1 MFREAEAASH
11 DLGALVVYPRG
22 MLFQIVVERVGADD
36 QDGNVG
42 HALPTD
48 PVGGI
53 DFGDESQGPLEEV
66 DHLGPQGLG
75 VLRRGDDGA
84 TAGEADAAAGVGV
97 ADVDEVFGFGGE
109 EGLEAVAAGAA
120 PDLADVVVV
129 AGEGLLLLRGVV
141 GSIRSS
147 IVGGS
152 FLSGHGMVRTHP
164 LLLEKGMLQV
174 LELVALLLLGSIGVE
189 IRDSQ
194 RQRLLAHDADPAEV
208 IGVAFLVEGN
218 FRVLCRRDFASVGI
232 IINRPRGG
240 RVALDL
246 FKNEWLRAGIDGS
259 LAMKTHETLFVIS
272 AYSRQGAIC
281 VNVDFGRGDGGRAR
295 MACVRRSRSR
305 SGGGGGGGG

>member
-36 QDGNVG
+36 QDGDVG

-48 PVGGI
+48 PVGGV
-53 DFGDESQGPLEEV
+53 DFGDESQWPLEEV

-97 ADVDEVFGFGGE
+97 ADVNEVFGFGGE
-109 EGLEAVAAGAA
+109 EGFEAVAAGAA

-129 AGEGLLLLRGVV
+129 AGEGLLREVV
-141 GSIRSS
+141 AIGIE
-147 IVGGS
+147 VS
-152 FLSGHGMVRTHP
+152 FLSGHGVVRTHP
-164 LLLEKGMLQV
+164 LLLEEGMLEI
-174 LELVALLLLGSIGVE
+174 LELVTLLLFGSIGVE
-189 IRDSQ
+189 FRDGQ

-208 IGVAFLVEGN
+208 VSVAFLVEGN
-218 FRVLCRRDFASVGI
+218 FRFLRRRDFASVGI
-232 IINRPRGG
+232 ITIYGPRGG

-246 FKNEWLRAGIDGS
+246 FKNEWLRVGIDGS
-259 LAMKTHETLFVIS
+259 LAMETHETLFVIS
-272 AYSRQGAIC
+272 AYSRQGTIC
-281 VNVDFGRGDGGRAR
+281 VNVDFGRGDGGRAC
-295 MACVRRSRSR
+295 MACVCRRRTG
-305 SGGGGGGGG
+305 SGGGGG